1 MFYTDHL
8 ANKISQMVIHFIMQ
22 YKKVYLLISL
32 LVSLESY
39 QELGSYQA
47 HDRWYKFPK
56 ILIFSWELYFY
67 HWLQISLAISL

>member
-1 MFYTDHL
+1 
-8 ANKISQMVIHFIMQ
+8 MVIHFIMQ

-47 HDRWYKFPK
+47 HDR
-56 ILIFSWELYFY
+56 
-67 HWLQISLAISL
+67 